1 MKSGMIRK
9 EDLHAN
15 NNEEV
20 DVVLKIYLSRPDWK
34 EIQEKPFYQELLQH
48 LDRLG
53 KESPSEKWEKMMED
67 QERKSPQR
75 GVARPRGT
83 DSAKII
89 KVIETKSLR
98 GKGTP
103 DDPCRIVRQYWSF
116 NGKLLAENDPDGK
129 DPDEKGKAK

>member
-1 MKSGMIRK
+1 MEEEKKVKSDGT
-9 EDLHAN
+9 D
-15 NNEEV
+15 
-20 DVVLKIYLSRPDWK
+20 
-34 EIQEKPFYQELLQH
+34 
-48 LDRLG
+48 
-53 KESPSEKWEKMMED
+53 SEKEQNNITSDQWEKMMED
-67 QERKSPQR
+67 QERKLPQR